1 MDSQRAI
8 DGGAMNTTATALTVT
23 DFSTNTRE
31 WGYYSG
37 TGAYRRY
44 YTNRRQSDRPDGHSI
59 AYVNVQNENLLEDLM
74 NRTSRPYNI
83 WKQAAK
89 DALRANGI
97 EFKSLRW
104 SQKAGC
110 SCPCSPG
117 FIIQGG
123 PRGLNVHITLSADA
137 PKAVDGP
144 AREARA
150 AVLGLAR

>member
-1 MDSQRAI
+1 
-8 DGGAMNTTATALTVT
+8 MNATATDFTVA
-23 DFSTNTRE
+23 DFSTNTRD

-37 TGAYRRY
+37 TGPYRRY

-59 AYVNVQNENLLEDLM
+59 AYVRVENENVLEDLV
-74 NRTSRPYNI
+74 NRTSRPYTL
-83 WKQAAK
+83 WKNAVEEV
-89 DALRANGI
+89 LRSEGI
-97 EFKSLRW
+97 EFKALRW

-150 AVLGLAR
+150 AALGMTR

>member
-1 MDSQRAI
+1 
-8 DGGAMNTTATALTVT
+8 MNATDTDFTVT
-23 DFSTNTRE
+23 DYSTSTRE

-59 AYVNVQNENLLEDLM
+59 AYVRVENENLLEDLV
-74 NRTSRPYNI
+74 NRTSRPYTL
-83 WKQAAK
+83 WKRATE
-89 DALRANGI
+89 DALRTNGI
-97 EFKSLRW
+97 EFTALRW

-123 PRGLNVHITLSADA
+123 PRGLNVYITLSGNA

-144 AREARA
+144 ARDARA
-150 AVLGLAR
+150 AAFGVA